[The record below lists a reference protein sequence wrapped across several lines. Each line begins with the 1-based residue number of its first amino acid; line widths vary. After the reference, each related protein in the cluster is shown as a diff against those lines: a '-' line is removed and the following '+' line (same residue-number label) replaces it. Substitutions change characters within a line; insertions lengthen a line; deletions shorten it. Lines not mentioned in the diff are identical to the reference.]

1 MQDRL
6 LLRRDWEYIFPVA
19 YHATVPKAEPPKA
32 EPKK

>member
-1 MQDRL
+1 MQAL
-6 LLRRDWEYIFPVA
+6 LLQRRDWEYIFPVR